1 MTLTLENQPSL
12 FCVIMDKLSIGDA
25 IALALS
31 AEIML
36 LIKSSNTNV
45 TTIGNIKRFMP
56 NR

>member
-1 MTLTLENQPSL
+1 
-12 FCVIMDKLSIGDA
+12 MDKLSIGDA

-45 TTIGNIKRFMP
+45 STIGSIKRFMP